1 MHIEDDKHY
10 KHPYSQSKQL
20 VPEAYVA
27 EGHSDKHT
35 PSTKNIELE
44 QDSHTEELVHYKQP
58 V

>member
-44 QDSHTEELVHYKQP
+44 QD
-58 V
+58 